1 MASPTP
7 DAPATAAAPAP
18 DSTSRDVSVEKEQK
32 KSEVNGHSTPEKSD
46 DKSAPVNGDEGTV
59 DPVENGVDKD
69 VEMTEVNEEKKSI
82 ADSPVKDNSAN
93 NEREAE
99 NGDQMKETDDAKPTE
114 DEPKAASEDVD
125 MADAAPE
132 EKSEEKSEEK
142 PKEKPEEKPEDNKVQ
157 DDKPVQDEPE
167 TTAEDVAEE
176 GSKDVDMA
184 EKPSDAPEKTETTDN
199 KAATSANTVAATTSE
214 TDIQPA
220 SLSQLAI
227 DNKESEAPKPS
238 TEVSMQDAPAPDTSV
253 SSKVAR
259 EREDDVADEPAPKR
273 AKTEPKSEEPADT
286 VMTAPKPDA
295 TPVESAPEQEVS
307 RFSGLDRWNDG
318 DFKAQKLTAYQ
329 RREFRKV
336 LGRVKKTKSG
346 GHFKDSVPKLW
357 PQLADSYLA
366 KIDKPTDLSEIDRTL
381 RDADG
386 AYVTVGDFQNDLV
399 LMYDNTRSFNGT
411 MHEVTA
417 AAFNAI
423 RGIWEDVIHIPQEEA
438 VKPKAAPKP
447 KPPRESRISALGDP
461 TPRKPSVGPGTSP
474 AAEAPSKP
482 QHGSR
487 EASAAAAAAAA
498 DLRRASNATEGD
510 RPKRTVRAPKSKD
523 IDYTTK
529 PSRKK
534 LKPELQFSE
543 EVLGDLMHPKNHAI
557 NGWFM
562 EPVDA
567 EGLNIPHY
575 YSVIKRPMDLG
586 KVARMLKD
594 GDITSIKDFDRSVRL
609 IFSNCYTFNGS
620 VDQGNTVSYVASQLE
635 GYYNS
640 LMKDKDNWL
649 ARHAKANAP
658 AASQGSD
665 EEDEEDEEADGDGDE
680 AVASTVADSNK
691 EVRDLETKL
700 REESNKLTDLF
711 AADSPNESLIQI
723 QQTIVKVVQQSLLKA
738 KQTLSQHRTK
748 HSEKPAKKASKPSKP
763 KPSGSAPRKPSGSV
777 PFTKKPSGTKKAAS
791 KKTLTAAD
799 KDLIAS
805 AINDLDGDQ
814 LDRAIDIIKRDT
826 GQNENTDGELELDI
840 DQLSNEALL
849 KLWDLCK
856 RVLPGFGRDSN
867 VVPSP
872 EVSRAAPP
880 KHSKSSSTSAK
891 PKKNKPMSAR
901 EQEERIAQLR
911 GLRDL
916 YRPGQEPGDAQ
927 PVLQAPT
934 PTAESSDESDSEEE

>member
-7 DAPATAAAPAP
+7 DAPATAPAP
-18 DSTSRDVSVEKEQK
+18 DSTSRDVSAEKEQK

-46 DKSAPVNGDEGTV
+46 DKSAQVNGDKNTV
-59 DPVENGVDKD
+59 DPVENGVGKD
-69 VEMTEVNEEKKSI
+69 VEMTEASDERKSI
-82 ADSPVKDNSAN
+82 VDSPAKDDSAN
-93 NEREAE
+93 KDRKAE
-99 NGDQMKETDDAKPTE
+99 NGDQTKKTDDAKPTE
-114 DEPKAASEDVD
+114 DEPKAAPEDVD

-132 EKSEEKSEEK
+132 EK
-142 PKEKPEEKPEDNKVQ
+142 PEEKPEDNKAQ

-167 TTAEDVAEE
+167 TSAEDAAKE
-176 GSKDVDMA
+176 GSKDIDMV
-184 EKPSDAPEKTETTDN
+184 EKPSDTPEKPEATEQ
-199 KAATSANTVAATTSE
+199 KAATPASSVAVPTSE
-214 TDIQPA
+214 ADVQPA

-227 DNKESEAPKPS
+227 DNKESDAPKPS
-238 TEVSMQDAPAPDTSV
+238 TEVSMQDAPALDTSV
-253 SSKVAR
+253 GSKVAR

-286 VMTAPKPDA
+286 LMTAPKPDP
-295 TPVESAPEQEVS
+295 TPAESAPEQEVS
-307 RFSGLDRWNDG
+307 RFSGLDRWNDS
-318 DFKAQKLTAYQ
+318 DFKDQKLTAYQ

-461 TPRKPSVGPGTSP
+461 APRKPSVGPGTSP
-474 AAEAPSKP
+474 AAEVPSKP

-487 EASAAAAAAAA
+487 EASAAAA

-523 IDYTTK
+523 IDYTAK

-543 EVLGDLMHPKNHAI
+543 EVLSDLMHPKNHAI
-557 NGWFM
+557 NGWFL

-575 YSVIKRPMDLG
+575 YSIIKRPMDLG

-594 GDITSIKDFDRSVRL
+594 GDITNIKDFDRNVRL

-620 VDQGNTVSYVASQLE
+620 VDQGNTVSFVASQLE
-635 GYYNS
+635 GYYNN

-658 AASQGSD
+658 AASHGSD
-665 EEDEEDEEADGDGDE
+665 EEDEEEEADGDGDE
-680 AVASTVADSNK
+680 AATPTSADPNK
-691 EVRDLETKL
+691 EVRDLEAKL
-700 REESNKLTDLF
+700 REESNKLTELF
-711 AADSPNESLIQI
+711 AADSPNESLIEV
-723 QQTIVKVVQQSLLKA
+723 QQTIVNLVQQSLLKA

-748 HSEKPAKKASKPSKP
+748 HPEKPAKKASKPSKP

-777 PFTKKPSGTKKAAS
+777 PFAKKPSGTKKAAS

-867 VVPSP
+867 AAPSP

>member
-7 DAPATAAAPAP
+7 DAPTTAPAP
-18 DSTSRDVSVEKEQK
+18 DSTSRDVSAEKEQK

-46 DKSAPVNGDEGTV
+46 DKSAPVNGDKSTV
-59 DPVENGVDKD
+59 DPVENGVGKD
-69 VEMTEVNEEKKSI
+69 VEMTEASDERKSI
-82 ADSPVKDNSAN
+82 ADSPAKDDGAN
-93 NEREAE
+93 NDRKAE
-99 NGDQMKETDDAKPTE
+99 NGDQTKKTDDAKPTA

-132 EKSEEKSEEK
+132 EK
-142 PKEKPEEKPEDNKVQ
+142 PEENPEDNKTQ

-167 TTAEDVAEE
+167 TPAEDAVKE

-184 EKPSDAPEKTETTDN
+184 EKPSDTPEKPEATKQE
-199 KAATSANTVAATTSE
+199 AATPANSVAVPTSE
-214 TDIQPA
+214 PDVQPA

-227 DNKESEAPKPS
+227 DNKESDAPKPS

-286 VMTAPKPDA
+286 VMTAPKPDPNPA
-295 TPVESAPEQEVS
+295 DSAPEQEVS
-307 RFSGLDRWNDG
+307 RFSGLDRWNDS
-318 DFKAQKLTAYQ
+318 DFKDQKLTAYQ

-381 RDADG
+381 READG

-411 MHEVTA
+411 LHEVTA

-474 AAEAPSKP
+474 AAEVPSKT
-482 QHGSR
+482 QQGSR
-487 EASAAAAAAAA
+487 EASAAAAA

-543 EVLGDLMHPKNHAI
+543 EVLSDLMHPKNHAI
-557 NGWFM
+557 NGWFL

-575 YSVIKRPMDLG
+575 YSIIKRPMDLG

-594 GDITSIKDFDRSVRL
+594 GDITNIKDFDRNVRL

-620 VDQGNTVSYVASQLE
+620 VDQGNTVSFVASQLE
-635 GYYNS
+635 GYYNN

-658 AASQGSD
+658 AASHGSD
-665 EEDEEDEEADGDGDE
+665 EEDEEDEADGDGDE
-680 AVASTVADSNK
+680 AATPTSADPNK
-691 EVRDLETKL
+691 EVRDLEAKL
-700 REESNKLTDLF
+700 REESNKLTELF
-711 AADSPNESLIQI
+711 AADSPNESLIEV
-723 QQTIVKVVQQSLLKA
+723 QQTIVNLVQQSLLKA

-748 HSEKPAKKASKPSKP
+748 HPEKPAKKASKPSKP
-763 KPSGSAPRKPSGSV
+763 KPSGSAPRKPSGGV
-777 PFTKKPSGTKKAAS
+777 PFAKKPSGTKKSAS

-867 VVPSP
+867 VAPSP

>member
-7 DAPATAAAPAP
+7 DAHAPAP
-18 DSTSRDVSVEKEQK
+18 ASPSREASAEKEQK
-32 KSEVNGHSTPEKSD
+32 SKVNGHSTPEKPKDTSEA
-46 DKSAPVNGDEGTV
+46 APVNVDEKTT
-59 DPVENGVDKD
+59 DPVENGVGKD
-69 VEMTEVNEEKKSI
+69 VEMTEAGEEKEAP
-82 ADSPVKDNSAN
+82 ADNPTKDLGAN
-93 NEREAE
+93 NDRKPE
-99 NGDQMKETDDAKPTE
+99 NGDLVQETDDAKSKE
-114 DEPKAASEDVD
+114 EEPKAVPVDVD
-125 MADAAPE
+125 MTDAAPAD
-132 EKSEEKSEEK
+132 
-142 PKEKPEEKPEDNKVQ
+142 KPEEEKAQGDEPAE
-157 DDKPVQDEPE
+157 DKP
-167 TTAEDVAEE
+167 AEDKPAEDKPDEATPTDAAKE

-184 EKPSDAPEKTETTDN
+184 DKASDASEKPKTADDKVMASADNDAAP
-199 KAATSANTVAATTSE
+199 TSE
-214 TDIQPA
+214 ADVQHA

-227 DNKESEAPKPS
+227 DNNESEAPKPS
-238 TEVSMQDAPAPDTSV
+238 TEVSMQDAPAVDTPV

-259 EREDDVADEPAPKR
+259 EREDDIDDEPAPKR

-286 VMTAPKPDA
+286 VMTAPKPDP
-295 TPVESAPEQEVS
+295 TPAEAAPEQETS
-307 RFSGLDRWNDG
+307 RFSGLDRWNDT
-318 DFKAQKLTAYQ
+318 DFKDQKLTAYQ

-357 PQLADSYLA
+357 PQLAESYLA

-381 RDADG
+381 RDVNN
-386 AYVTVGDFQNDLV
+386 AYVTVGDFQNDLA
-399 LMYDNTRSFNGT
+399 LMYDNTRTFNGT

-438 VKPKAAPKP
+438 VKPKATPKP

-461 TPRKPSVGPGTSP
+461 IPRKPSVGPGTSP
-474 AAEAPSKP
+474 AAEVSSKP
-482 QHGSR
+482 RLESR
-487 EASAAAAAAAA
+487 ETSAAAAE
-498 DLRRASNATEGD
+498 LRRASNATEGD

-575 YSVIKRPMDLG
+575 YSIIKRPMDLG

-594 GDITSIKDFDRSVRL
+594 GDIASIKEFDRSVRL
-609 IFSNCYTFNGS
+609 IFTNCYTFNGS

-635 GYYNS
+635 GYYNN
-640 LMKDKDNWL
+640 LMKDKDSWL

-658 AASQGSD
+658 ASHGSD
-665 EEDEEDEEADGDGDE
+665 EEDEEEEEADVDE
-680 AVASTVADSNK
+680 ATVTTGADPTK
-691 EVRDLETKL
+691 EVRDLEAKL
-700 REESNKLTDLF
+700 REESEKLTDLF
-711 AADSPNESLIQI
+711 AADSPNESMIQI
-723 QQTIVKVVQQSLLKA
+723 QQTIVNVVQQSLLKA
-738 KQTLSQHRTK
+738 KQALSQHRTK
-748 HSEKPAKKASKPSKP
+748 QSEKPAKKASKPSKP

-777 PFTKKPSGTKKAAS
+777 PFAKKPGGTKKAAS
-791 KKTLTAAD
+791 KKTLSAAD
-799 KDLIAS
+799 KDAIAS
-805 AINDLDGDQ
+805 AINDLDGAQ

-849 KLWDLCK
+849 KLWELCK
-856 RVLPGFGRDSN
+856 KVLPGFGKDAN
-867 VVPSP
+867 VVSSP
-872 EVSRAAPP
+872 EASRAAPP

>member
-1 MASPTP
+1 LLTI
-7 DAPATAAAPAP
+7 
-18 DSTSRDVSVEKEQK
+18 STVIR
-32 KSEVNGHSTPEKSD
+32 HSTPEKSD
-46 DKSAPVNGDEGTV
+46 DKSAPVNGDENTV
-59 DPVENGVDKD
+59 DPVENGVGKD
-69 VEMTEVNEEKKSI
+69 VEMTEASDEKKSI
-82 ADSPVKDNSAN
+82 VDSPEKDDGAN
-93 NEREAE
+93 NDRKTE
-99 NGDQMKETDDAKPTE
+99 NGDQLKETDDAKPTE
-114 DEPKAASEDVD
+114 DEPKVASEDVD

-132 EKSEEKSEEK
+132 EKSEEK
-142 PKEKPEEKPEDNKVQ
+142 PEEKPEDNKAQ

-167 TTAEDVAEE
+167 TTAEDAAQD

-184 EKPSDAPEKTETTDN
+184 EKPSDAPEKPEATEH
-199 KAATSANTVAATTSE
+199 KAATSASSIAAPTSE
-214 TDIQPA
+214 ADIQPA

-238 TEVSMQDAPAPDTSV
+238 TEVSMEDAPAPDTSV

-259 EREDDVADEPAPKR
+259 EREDDVTDEPAPKR
-273 AKTEPKSEEPADT
+273 AKTEPKSEEPVDS

-295 TPVESAPEQEVS
+295 TPADSAPEQEVS
-307 RFSGLDRWNDG
+307 RFSGLDRWNDS
-318 DFKAQKLTAYQ
+318 DFKDQKLTAYQ

-381 RDADG
+381 RDVDG

-474 AAEAPSKP
+474 AAEVPSKP

-487 EASAAAAAAAA
+487 EASAAAT
-498 DLRRASNATEGD
+498 DLRRASNVTEGD

-543 EVLGDLMHPKNHAI
+543 EVLSDLMHPKNNAI

-594 GDITSIKDFDRSVRL
+594 GDITNIKDFDRNVRL

-635 GYYNS
+635 GYYNN

-658 AASQGSD
+658 AASHGSD
-665 EEDEEDEEADGDGDE
+665 EEDEEEEADGDGDE
-680 AVASTVADSNK
+680 AATPTGVDPNK
-691 EVRDLETKL
+691 EVRDLEAKL
-700 REESNKLTDLF
+700 REESDKLTDLF

-748 HSEKPAKKASKPSKP
+748 HPEKPAKKASKPSKP

-777 PFTKKPSGTKKAAS
+777 PFAKKPSGTKKAAS

-856 RVLPGFGRDSN
+856 RVLPGFGRDHN
-867 VVPSP
+867 VAPSP

>member
-7 DAPATAAAPAP
+7 DAPAPAAVSP
-18 DSTSRDVSVEKEQK
+18 SRDASVEKEQ
-32 KSEVNGHSTPEKSD
+32 KSEVNGHSTPEKPKDASEA
-46 DKSAPVNGDEGTV
+46 APVNGDEKTT
-59 DPVENGVDKD
+59 DPVENGVGKD
-69 VEMTEVNEEKKSI
+69 VEMKEAGEEKKAST
-82 ADSPVKDNSAN
+82 DTPTKDIVANSD
-93 NEREAE
+93 RKPE
-99 NGDQMKETDDAKPTE
+99 NGDQVQEADDTKSKD
-114 DEPKAASEDVD
+114 DEPKAAPEDVD
-125 MADAAPE
+125 MTDAAPAD
-132 EKSEEKSEEK
+132 
-142 PKEKPEEKPEDNKVQ
+142 KPEDEKAQ
-157 DDKPVQDEPE
+157 GDEPAQD
-167 TTAEDVAEE
+167 TPTDAAKE
-176 GSKDVDMA
+176 GSKDIDMA
-184 EKPSDAPEKTETTDN
+184 DKASDASERPKTADDKVVSTPNNEE
-199 KAATSANTVAATTSE
+199 APTSGADVQHT
-214 TDIQPA
+214 

-227 DNKESEAPKPS
+227 DNDESEAPKPS
-238 TEVSMQDAPAPDTSV
+238 TEVSMQDAPAVDTSV
-253 SSKVAR
+253 GSKVAR
-259 EREDDVADEPAPKR
+259 EREDDVDDEPAPKR
-273 AKTEPKSEEPADT
+273 AKTEPKSEEPADI
-286 VMTAPKPDA
+286 VMTAPKPDP
-295 TPVESAPEQEVS
+295 TPAEAAPEQETS
-307 RFSGLDRWNDG
+307 RFSGLDRWNDT
-318 DFKAQKLTAYQ
+318 DFKDQKLTAYQ

-357 PQLADSYLA
+357 PQLAESYLA

-381 RDADG
+381 RDVNG
-386 AYVTVGDFQNDLV
+386 AYVTVGDFQNDLA
-399 LMYDNTRSFNGT
+399 LMYDNTRTFNGT

-461 TPRKPSVGPGTSP
+461 VPRKPSVGPGTSP
-474 AAEAPSKP
+474 AAEVPVKP
-482 QHGSR
+482 RHESR
-487 EASAAAAAAAA
+487 ETSAAAAE
-498 DLRRASNATEGD
+498 LRRASNATEGD

-575 YSVIKRPMDLG
+575 YSIIKRPMDLG

-594 GDITSIKDFDRSVRL
+594 GDITNIKEFDRTVRL

-635 GYYNS
+635 GYYNN

-658 AASQGSD
+658 ASHGSD
-665 EEDEEDEEADGDGDE
+665 EEDEEEEEADVDE
-680 AVASTVADSNK
+680 ATVTTGADPTK
-691 EVRDLETKL
+691 EVRDLEAKL
-700 REESNKLTDLF
+700 REESEKLTDLF
-711 AADSPNESLIQI
+711 AADSPNESMIQI
-723 QQTIVKVVQQSLLKA
+723 QQTIVNVVQQSLLKA

-748 HSEKPAKKASKPSKP
+748 QSEKPAKKASKPSKP

-777 PFTKKPSGTKKAAS
+777 PFAKKPSGTKKAA

-799 KDLIAS
+799 KDAIAS
-805 AINDLDGDQ
+805 AINDLDGAQ

-849 KLWDLCK
+849 KLWELCK
-856 RVLPGFGRDSN
+856 KVLPGFGKDAN
-867 VVPSP
+867 VVSSP
-872 EVSRAAPP
+872 EASRAAPP
-880 KHSKSSSTSAK
+880 KHSKTSSTSAK

>member
-1 MASPTP
+1 MPRAHFHFLSIA
-7 DAPATAAAPAP
+7 DIAVI
-18 DSTSRDVSVEKEQK
+18 R
-32 KSEVNGHSTPEKSD
+32 HSTPEKSD
-46 DKSAPVNGDEGTV
+46 DKSAPVNGDKSTV
-59 DPVENGVDKD
+59 DPVENGVGKD
-69 VEMTEVNEEKKSI
+69 VEMTEASDERKSI
-82 ADSPVKDNSAN
+82 VDSPAKDDGAN
-93 NEREAE
+93 NDRKAE
-99 NGDQMKETDDAKPTE
+99 NGDQTKRTDNAKPTA

-132 EKSEEKSEEK
+132 EKPEEN
-142 PKEKPEEKPEDNKVQ
+142 PEEKPEDNKAQ

-167 TTAEDVAEE
+167 TPAEDAAKE
-176 GSKDVDMA
+176 GSKDIDMA
-184 EKPSDAPEKTETTDN
+184 DKPSDTPEKPEATKQ
-199 KAATSANTVAATTSE
+199 KAATPANSVAVPTSE
-214 TDIQPA
+214 PDVQPT

-227 DNKESEAPKPS
+227 DNKESDAPKPS
-238 TEVSMQDAPAPDTSV
+238 TEVSMQDAPAPDASV

-286 VMTAPKPDA
+286 VMTAPKPDP
-295 TPVESAPEQEVS
+295 TPADSAPEQEVS

-318 DFKAQKLTAYQ
+318 DFKDQKLTAYQ

-381 RDADG
+381 RDVDG

-474 AAEAPSKP
+474 AAEVPSKP

-487 EASAAAAAAAA
+487 EASATAA

-543 EVLGDLMHPKNHAI
+543 EVLSDLMHPKNHAI
-557 NGWFM
+557 NGWFL

-575 YSVIKRPMDLG
+575 YSIIKRPMDLG

-594 GDITSIKDFDRSVRL
+594 GDITSIKDFDRNVRL

-620 VDQGNTVSYVASQLE
+620 VDQGNTVSFVASQLE
-635 GYYNS
+635 GYYNN

-658 AASQGSD
+658 AASHGSD
-665 EEDEEDEEADGDGDE
+665 EEDEEDEADGDGDE
-680 AVASTVADSNK
+680 AATPTTADPNK
-691 EVRDLETKL
+691 EVRDLEAKL
-700 REESNKLTDLF
+700 REESNKLTELF
-711 AADSPNESLIQI
+711 AADSPNESLIEV
-723 QQTIVKVVQQSLLKA
+723 QQTIVNLVQQSLLKA

-748 HSEKPAKKASKPSKP
+748 HPEKPAKKASKPSKP
-763 KPSGSAPRKPSGSV
+763 KPSGSAPRKPSGGV
-777 PFTKKPSGTKKAAS
+777 PFAKKPSGTKKSAS

-826 GQNENTDGELELDI
+826 GQNVSRIINRFI
-840 DQLSNEALL
+840 DQ
-849 KLWDLCK
+849 
-856 RVLPGFGRDSN
+856 
-867 VVPSP
+867 
-872 EVSRAAPP
+872 
-880 KHSKSSSTSAK
+880 
-891 PKKNKPMSAR
+891 
-901 EQEERIAQLR
+901 QL
-911 GLRDL
+911 
-916 YRPGQEPGDAQ
+916 
-927 PVLQAPT
+927 T
-934 PTAESSDESDSEEE
+934 